1 MGGYFQN
8 IKNGF
13 QSVFEGM
20 SVTLASMFVRP
31 VTVQYPEVD
40 ISSNETISKGYK
52 GTLMGMPEN
61 YRGVLDLDL
70 SLCTSCGLCVKA
82 CPIDCIIIENEK
94 CDKDKLADQ
103 AGEPILNRF
112 TQKQAI
118 KTRANTRFDINMGKC
133 MFCGLCT
140 IACPTKAIYHTNTF
154 EMNRTSLE
162 DLVLTFVTNE
172 EKERVLARAEEIAK
186 EAAEKK
192 AAKAAKEKAAKEKE
206 KKEGAKA

>member
-20 SVTLASMFVRP
+20 SVTLATMFVRP

-40 ISSNETISKGYK
+40 ISDNETISKGYK
-52 GTLMGMPEN
+52 GSLMGMPDN

-82 CPIDCIIIENEK
+82 CPIDCIIIENVK
-94 CDKDKLADQ
+94 CDKEKLADQ
-103 AGEPILNRF
+103 AGEPVLNRF

-118 KTRANTRFDINMGKC
+118 KTRANTRFDIDKGKC
-133 MFCGLCT
+133 MYCGLCV
-140 IACPTKAIYHTNTF
+140 IACPTKAIFHTKTF

-162 DLVLTFVTNE
+162 ELVLTFITDE
-172 EKERVLARAEEIAK
+172 EKERAQARAAEIAK

-192 AAKAAKEKAAKEKE
+192 AAKEAKEKATKAKEQS
-206 KKEGAKA
+206 EGATA